1 MKLHAF
7 KSQISLLS
15 VIPAKAGIQEKH
27 AGLDP
32 GFRRGDDFLRS
43 GHFLGTYFPEAHN
56 HSAAATPQIA
66 LKKSTKTGV
75 KVPNSRPIIPLFN

>member
-1 MKLHAF
+1 MKFHAF

-43 GHFLGTYFPEAHN
+43 RHFRHYLSDAHSHN
-56 HSAAATPQIA
+56 AAATPHTA

-75 KVPNSRPIIPLFN
+75 KVPNSKPIIPLFS